1 MSSYLWHR
9 SSVFLAAVGG
19 RLSVDRRCRE
29 WRRRRRLKVARRAS
43 TAEVHQGERVGQL
56 VVHEGRGE
64 QVELVLRTKSEHKL
78 SAVSQL
84 MLAGYIITW

>member
-19 RLSVDRRCRE
+19 RLSVDRCCRE

-43 TAEVHQGERVGQL
+43 TAEVHQGERVCQL

-64 QVELVLRTKSEHKL
+64 QVELVLRMNE
-78 SAVSQL
+78 
-84 MLAGYIITW
+84 MN